1 MTAVSRTA
9 QAILAD
15 QFRLTAELA
24 VLTGEYHRML
34 QKLAATGF
42 ARQLAEMSGD
52 DDALAEADRM
62 EVSAQFAADSC
73 EVRVTDLER
82 QLAALGHELAA
93 LKDNP

>member
-1 MTAVSRTA
+1 MTLESRTA

-34 QKLAATGF
+34 QKLAASGF

-52 DDALAEADRM
+52 EEALADADRI
-62 EVSAQFAADSC
+62 EVAAQFAADSC

-82 QLAALGHELAA
+82 RLAALGHELAS